1 MQETERA
8 EEVDKGEGD
17 LSNAAESAVV
27 QVMDLRRII
36 SARER
41 SLESLRSTM
50 VTTKQFYED
59 RISEAA
65 ESLSSR
71 NAEVSSPSSTGHTS
85 FHPFSCFQHAELV
98 ASWLA
103 PFALEERF

>member
-8 EEVDKGEGD
+8 EEVDMGEGG

-50 VTTKQFYED
+50 ETTKQFYED

-71 NAEVSSPSSTGHTS
+71 SAEVLSPSSTRHTS
-85 FHPFSCFQHAELV
+85 FHPSSCFQHAKLV
-98 ASWLA
+98 TS
-103 PFALEERF
+103 